1 MAYSR
6 VEVYWF
12 NRVGDL
18 FQGANNLE
26 SSVEGNGMI
35 GFYVL
40 RRFVNL
46 I

>member
-26 SSVEGNGMI
+26 SSVEGNGLDFTYYE
-35 GFYVL
+35 GL
-40 RRFVNL
+40 L